1 VKRDE
6 TILDIERIVLAAL
19 MLRPG
24 DCHRVELAAEHF
36 ASEQHADLFAVIHQL
51 SAEAKPVD
59 PVSVADQ
66 CEQDGKRALANL
78 AVDIGSNAYV
88 TPVPESYAHRVL
100 TAWRQ
105 RKGREIGMGLI
116 EATDP
121 AAVDRA
127 IESLMALHATEQ
139 NHEWTAKQATSAAF
153 QELVAAHEAGGKIPG
168 IPTGLSDLDDK
179 LGGLHRGDLII
190 VGGRAAMGKTAFL
203 IGMART
209 AAATGYPVGVIS
221 GEQPVEQVA
230 LRMLSASA
238 KVEAKK
244 FRSAQ
249 FDEEE
254 WTKVYNA
261 TADTAGLPMW
271 FLDRSAPAMAEVARV
286 ARRWKHKHG
295 IKALY
300 VDYLQRIT
308 GEGER
313 KYEQV
318 SFVARALK
326 NLARDLDI
334 PVIALAQVSRAVES
348 RSSQVPKMG
357 DLSDSSEIE
366 KEADQVLMIYRE
378 GYYNHNA
385 DQNTA
390 RVIVEKNRHGPT
402 GYVDVH
408 WSGST
413 MTFADL
419 AHGYDAMFQGVA

>member
-1 VKRDE
+1 
-6 TILDIERIVLAAL
+6 
-19 MLRPG
+19 
-24 DCHRVELAAEHF
+24 
-36 ASEQHADLFAVIHQL
+36 
-51 SAEAKPVD
+51 
-59 PVSVADQ
+59 
-66 CEQDGKRALANL
+66 
-78 AVDIGSNAYV
+78 
-88 TPVPESYAHRVL
+88 
-100 TAWRQ
+100 
-105 RKGREIGMGLI
+105 MGLI

-318 SFVARALK
+318 SFVA
-326 NLARDLDI
+326 
-334 PVIALAQVSRAVES
+334 
-348 RSSQVPKMG
+348 
-357 DLSDSSEIE
+357 
-366 KEADQVLMIYRE
+366 
-378 GYYNHNA
+378 
-385 DQNTA
+385 
-390 RVIVEKNRHGPT
+390 
-402 GYVDVH
+402 
-408 WSGST
+408 
-413 MTFADL
+413 
-419 AHGYDAMFQGVA
+419 